1 MKRRLTLTGPAV
13 MLGVCLALG
22 YVVQDELGRGIELA
36 PVALNAAPPANVVPA
51 SERVVSP
58 AKPIK
63 AFSETLARPVFH
75 ASRKPAPKLVTATPE
90 AAAAESPALKLVGVV
105 IGPEGRSA
113 LVRMPS
119 AAELVE
125 VSVGERIDGWR
136 LETIE
141 SDRIM
146 LKSGKASAVYRID
159 AELR

>member
-36 PVALNAAPPANVVPA
+36 PVALDAAPPANVVPA
-51 SERVVSP
+51 
-58 AKPIK
+58 AKRAVPRTTPIK
-63 AFSETLARPVFH
+63 AFSETLARPLFH
-75 ASRKPAPKLVTATPE
+75 ASRKPAPKLATATPE
-90 AAAAESPALKLVGVV
+90 DASVDSPALKLVGVV

-119 AAELVE
+119 ASELVE
-125 VSVGERIDGWR
+125 MSVGERIDGWR
-136 LETIE
+136 LEAIKT
-141 SDRIM
+141 DRIV

-159 AELR
+159 AE

>member
-1 MKRRLTLTGPAV
+1 MKRRFRLTGPAI

-22 YVVQDELGRGIELA
+22 YVVQDELARGPVLA
-36 PVALNAAPPANVVPA
+36 PAPLGAAAPENIA
-51 SERVVSP
+51 SAPERAGP
-58 AKPIK
+58 PTTPIE
-63 AFSETLARPVFH
+63 AFAETLARPLFH
-75 ASRKPAPKLVTATPE
+75 ASRKPAPKIVAAAPE
-90 AAAAESPALKLVGVV
+90 APAAQSPVLELVGVV

-113 LVRMPS
+113 LIRIS
-119 AAELVE
+119 TSAELVE

-141 SDRIM
+141 TDRIM

>member
-1 MKRRLTLTGPAV
+1 

-22 YVVQDELGRGIELA
+22 YVVQDELARGPVLA
-36 PVALNAAPPANVVPA
+36 PVPLDAAPPEKIAPAPARAVPP
-51 SERVVSP
+51 VT
-58 AKPIK
+58 PIE
-63 AFSETLARPVFH
+63 AFSETLARPLFH
-75 ASRKPAPKLVTATPE
+75 ASRKPAPKLATATPE
-90 AAAAESPALKLVGVV
+90 AAAVDSPALKLVGVV

-136 LETIE
+136 LEAIE
-141 SDRIM
+141 TDRIV

>member
-1 MKRRLTLTGPAV
+1 MKRRFRLTGPAI

-22 YVVQDELGRGIELA
+22 YVVQDELARGPVLA
-36 PVALNAAPPANVVPA
+36 PALRAAAAPENIAPTPERAVP
-51 SERVVSP
+51 RTT
-58 AKPIK
+58 PIE
-63 AFSETLARPVFH
+63 AFAETLARPLFH
-75 ASRKPAPKLVTATPE
+75 ASRKPAPKLATVSPE
-90 AAAAESPALKLVGVV
+90 AAADSPTLKLVGVV

-113 LVRMPS
+113 LIRMPS
-119 AAELVE
+119 SAELVE

-141 SDRIM
+141 TDRIM

>member
-1 MKRRLTLTGPAV
+1 MKRRFRLTGPAI

-22 YVVQDELGRGIELA
+22 YVVQDELARGPVLA
-36 PVALNAAPPANVVPA
+36 PALRGAAPPEKIAPTPERAVP
-51 SERVVSP
+51 RTT
-58 AKPIK
+58 PIK
-63 AFSETLARPVFH
+63 AFAETLARPLFH
-75 ASRKPAPKLVTATPE
+75 ASRKPAPKLATVSPE
-90 AAAAESPALKLVGVV
+90 AAAADSPTLKLVGVV

-113 LVRMPS
+113 LIRIS
-119 AAELVE
+119 TSAELVE